1 LEEELNEVGNRAER
15 YEEEIAEES
24 QGEDMELMASQVSHV
39 LFLDSLVNTYKM
51 VTNTRRTSSVTV
63 LMGVA
68 IR

>member
-1 LEEELNEVGNRAER
+1 
-15 YEEEIAEES
+15 
-24 QGEDMELMASQVSHV
+24 MELMASQVSHV

>member
-1 LEEELNEVGNRAER
+1 MEEELNEVGNRAER